1 MQLEY
6 VLPADSHRVSIG
18 RSVRAKQGQKG
29 PACSRKAPRSS
40 QSSRSANGA
49 ALDIGRQAQC
59 KELALWANSAH
70 RYRRLAEKARRL
82 QCGAAI
88 PETRAGS
95 SSALGNHESCCPEKR
110 TKGSAAGSIRQLSS
124 GHSACQ
130 PAVYR
135 TDSAAADS
143 ATRRPRQAAG
153 ALTPFAR
160 ARSRRSLTSW
170 PDVCKCM

>member
-1 MQLEY
+1 VQLEY

-18 RSVRAKQGQKG
+18 RSLRAKKGRKG

-49 ALDIGRQAQC
+49 ALDIGRPAQC
-59 KELALWANSAH
+59 KGIGSGANSAH

-82 QCGAAI
+82 QCDAAI

-110 TKGSAAGSIRQLSS
+110 TKAAAGSSRQLY
-124 GHSACQ
+124 SACQ